1 MIVVRNVIRS
11 GIAAT
16 NAHARTLLSDIGSS
30 PRQGKI
36 ARLIFHVSAI
46 AGSASFT
53 KVTLGHKNTDNRY
66 ILPVATGAWEVD
78 AGDATLATLIL
89 DVDKAFVINDA
100 QLADTTNY
108 AGWYIGLTLDAGT
121 ATVEVVL
128 TFRE

>member
-1 MIVVRNVIRS
+1 H
-11 GIAAT
+11 T
-16 NAHARTLLSDIGSS
+16 
-30 PRQGKI
+30 
-36 ARLIFHVSAI
+36 
-46 AGSASFT
+46 
-53 KVTLGHKNTDNRY
+53 
-66 ILPVATGAWEVD
+66 TGAWEVD

-128 TFRE
+128 TFRDRHGFLAKQRM